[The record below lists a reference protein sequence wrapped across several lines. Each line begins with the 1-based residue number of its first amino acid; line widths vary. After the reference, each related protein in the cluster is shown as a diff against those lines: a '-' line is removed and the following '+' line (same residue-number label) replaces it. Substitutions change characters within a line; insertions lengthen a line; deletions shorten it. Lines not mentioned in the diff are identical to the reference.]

1 MLQELVAR
9 PAITVLTSQ
18 GTLSPTPASWHN
30 ELHPASRGFD
40 RFATLFHEQLRLRFS
55 GRVA

>member
-9 PAITVLTSQ
+9 PAVTVLTSQ
-18 GTLSPTPASWHN
+18 GTLSPTPAYWHN

-40 RFATLFHEQLRLRFS
+40 RFATLFHEQLRLLFP